1 MTEDARFE
9 DGVEAPLRLKAQDS
23 DDLAVLSSLVQDAI
37 FPGNQASWQ
46 QSQHRFAILL
56 NRFRWEDNARQRHG
70 PERVQTMLI
79 IEDVLAVQSTGVTRD
94 DEVILSLLSIEFE
107 PGNDGTGALTLT
119 LAGDGV
125 GMALAG
131 YSADEARAI
140 KGLHSG
146 EIETALGH
154 PGRTAMIHRDDM
166 VLWD

>member
-119 LAGDGV
+119 LAGDGAIRIQV
-125 GMALAG
+125 ETLEVVLRDVTRP
-131 YSADEARAI
+131 YSAP
-140 KGLHSG
+140 SG
-146 EIETALGH
+146 AVPDH
-154 PGRTAMIHRDDM
+154 PE
-166 VLWD
+166 